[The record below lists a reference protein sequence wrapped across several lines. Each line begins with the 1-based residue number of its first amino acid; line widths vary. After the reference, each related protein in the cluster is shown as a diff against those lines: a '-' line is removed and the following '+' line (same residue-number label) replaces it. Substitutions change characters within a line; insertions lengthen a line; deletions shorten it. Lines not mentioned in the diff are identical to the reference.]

1 MEYRCNCTRERVEK
15 ALITLGRDEMEKLL
29 AEQKAEGK
37 GDELEVC
44 CRFCGGKQV
53 FTRADI
59 DALVKKSE
67 KK

>member
-44 CRFCGGKQV
+44 CRFCDKKYYFGK
-53 FTRADI
+53 ADV
-59 DALVKKSE
+59 DSMFG
-67 KK
+67 